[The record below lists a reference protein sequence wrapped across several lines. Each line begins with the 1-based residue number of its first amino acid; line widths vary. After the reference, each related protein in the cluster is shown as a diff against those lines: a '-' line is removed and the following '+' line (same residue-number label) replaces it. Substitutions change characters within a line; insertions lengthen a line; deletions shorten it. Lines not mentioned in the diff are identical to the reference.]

1 MQGFS
6 PNKQADPGIK
16 PSPQPRKGDEWKAC
30 SLIRN
35 KRNTA
40 IIEQSTF
47 KEQQKW
53 GKHIFHKMPDAV
65 AVCNSVIGNVQEI
78 CLQARK
84 AEHINTINEA
94 CYGEINTTW
103 FP

>member
-1 MQGFS
+1 MSLTDHGSIVKVQFFCKKS
-6 PNKQADPGIK
+6 NLFADCTK
-16 PSPQPRKGDEWKAC
+16 
-30 SLIRN
+30 L
-35 KRNTA
+35 
-40 IIEQSTF
+40 TF
-47 KEQQKW
+47 KEQKKW

-94 CYGEINTTW
+94 CYGGMNTTW